1 MINELVNKLEENN
14 KEVSL
19 NNFLNI
25 QELNLEE
32 KQNNFLSSK
41 LGQVINGGI
50 NIALKAVL
58 PDVIEDEIISI
69 KDSLITEG
77 FNAAV
82 DTAIKEAINFGK
94 SITGVITGSF
104 ENVSQIKN
112 AIEKGGLVDTVSG
125 LIDSGINWANKQGY
139 ISNEIT
145 GLIKAGKK
153 TIMGTIEKSIDNTLT
168 SQAESIE
175 KISSYIEK
183 WQEYFKKEDFNS
195 MTYQYNKIKE
205 NLEKIVPLEEVINK
219 ARVVENLHELVK
231 NNGKNFH
238 LTQQEKEL
246 AEMLAK

>member
-1 MINELVNKLEENN
+1 
-14 KEVSL
+14 
-19 NNFLNI
+19 
-25 QELNLEE
+25 
-32 KQNNFLSSK
+32 
-41 LGQVINGGI
+41 
-50 NIALKAVL
+50 
-58 PDVIEDEIISI
+58 
-69 KDSLITEG
+69 
-77 FNAAV
+77 
-82 DTAIKEAINFGK
+82 
-94 SITGVITGSF
+94 
-104 ENVSQIKN
+104 
-112 AIEKGGLVDTVSG
+112 
-125 LIDSGINWANKQGY
+125 
-139 ISNEIT
+139 
-145 GLIKAGKK
+145 
-153 TIMGTIEKSIDNTLT
+153 MGTIEKSIDNTLT